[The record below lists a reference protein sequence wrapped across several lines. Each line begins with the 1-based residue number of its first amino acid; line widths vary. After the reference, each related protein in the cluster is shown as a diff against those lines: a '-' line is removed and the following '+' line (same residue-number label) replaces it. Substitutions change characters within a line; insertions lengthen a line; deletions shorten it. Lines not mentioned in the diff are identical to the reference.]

1 MASSHNSQKKLIE
14 VLWQKINTAILGSP
28 EVQTAMTD
36 LKNASQLDAVK
47 EFNLMLGVEKLIEE
61 TLEQNPETKPEPK
74 SGALGELLVRDEE
87 TKPTPKKLNQFVDGK
102 ALSPNEISFL
112 EYLVDQFD
120 QNLWMKKAGIRF

>member
-1 MASSHNSQKKLIE
+1 
-14 VLWQKINTAILGSP
+14 
-28 EVQTAMTD
+28 
-36 LKNASQLDAVK
+36 
-47 EFNLMLGVEKLIEE
+47 
-61 TLEQNPETKPEPK
+61 
-74 SGALGELLVRDEE
+74 VRDEE

>member
-1 MASSHNSQKKLIE
+1 MIRKRRQTSVRHKPEGEIRPWNKTPKPSLSQK
-14 VLWQKINTAILGSP
+14 V
-28 EVQTAMTD
+28 
-36 LKNASQLDAVK
+36 
-47 EFNLMLGVEKLIEE
+47 
-61 TLEQNPETKPEPK
+61 
-74 SGALGELLVRDEE
+74 GALGELLVRDEE

>member
-1 MASSHNSQKKLIE
+1 MSKNSSKR
-14 VLWQKINTAILGSP
+14 LWSKTPKPSLSP
-28 EVQTAMTD
+28 KV
-36 LKNASQLDAVK
+36 
-47 EFNLMLGVEKLIEE
+47 
-61 TLEQNPETKPEPK
+61 
-74 SGALGELLVRDEE
+74 GALGELLVRDEE